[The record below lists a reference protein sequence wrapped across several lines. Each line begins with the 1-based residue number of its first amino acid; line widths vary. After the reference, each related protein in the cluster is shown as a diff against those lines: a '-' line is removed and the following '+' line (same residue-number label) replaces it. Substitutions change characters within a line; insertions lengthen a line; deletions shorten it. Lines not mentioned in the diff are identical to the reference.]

1 MSFLLIVGL
10 LLFVGL
16 VVVHEYGH
24 FIAARRNGVEVEEF
38 GIGFPPRVWK
48 KRIKSPKGDY
58 DFTLNWLPLGGFVRL
73 KGESDSASEKG
84 SFGAA
89 SLPAKVKIMVAGV
102 IMNLITAFVLFT
114 VVAWLGMPRFPEQAI
129 PNQFTVA
136 SDERV
141 IKEVQNEDVVLIGRI
156 VEGSPAERAGL
167 VEGNELVSINGT
179 PIDSFEDVSPL
190 TESNAGQVIN
200 MTVRGD
206 SEQDSRQEAVVLN
219 DEETAQDQG
228 YLGIVPISGA
238 EGFKI
243 IRYSWSAPI
252 VALGN
257 IAQFTQLTF
266 QGLGQALQG
275 FGTYLVSF
283 VSGNQEA
290 RVAGGEQASSQ
301 ITGPLG
307 IFFTLSA
314 VSQEGLSVM
323 LFIIALI
330 SLALAIMNILPIPA
344 LDGGRLFVTLLF
356 RGLKKPLTKET
367 EEKIHGTG
375 FVVLMALFILITV
388 VDVRRFF

>member
-24 FIAARRNGVEVEEF
+24 FIVARRNGVEVEEF
-38 GIGFPPRVWK
+38 GIGFPPRAWK
-48 KRIKSPKGDY
+48 KRIKSSKGDY

-129 PNQFTVA
+129 SNQFSVT

-141 IKEVQNEDVVLIGRI
+141 IKEVKNQDVVLIGRI

-167 VEGNELVSINGT
+167 VEGDELVSINGT
-179 PIDSFEDVSPL
+179 SIDLFEDVQPL

-200 MTVRGD
+200 VTVRGE
-206 SEQDSRQEAVVLN
+206 SQQDSRQETVVLN

-228 YLGIVPISGA
+228 YLGVVPISGA

-243 IRYSWSAPI
+243 VSYSWSAPI
-252 VALGN
+252 VAVGS
-257 IAQFTQLTF
+257 IVQFTQLTF

-290 RVAGGEQASSQ
+290 RQAGGEQASSQ